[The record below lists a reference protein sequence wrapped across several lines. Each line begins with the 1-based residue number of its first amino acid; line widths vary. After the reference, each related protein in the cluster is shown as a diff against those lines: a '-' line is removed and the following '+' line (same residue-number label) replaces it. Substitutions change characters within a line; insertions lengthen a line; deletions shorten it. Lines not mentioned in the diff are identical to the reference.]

1 MTHIVE
7 CRVQRL
13 GRIAGIQSD
22 QRRCYSSLVAPARFE
37 RVNRNSRRAL
47 LVSASAQDAVD
58 ATVDG
63 AVSALQQTAGLV
75 KQALDVADKGAS
87 AVGDAA
93 SKVAPVVEKT
103 TKAVSPIINNVIES
117 YGKPLA
123 SSLSSKLS
131 ETVSSAGPQVG
142 KLVQDAGVSPDVV
155 QGASKTINATKPL
168 VTSAV
173 DFVTTTPPLTLAE
186 YAAGM
191 GIGVLALPGMLSFF
205 GAVLRGF
212 AGYATPAGVLDKLS
226 TSPKAVL
233 IDIRSEREK
242 ESSGIP
248 DMREKSKYIQ
258 LEFAT
263 VEDGRVRREL
273 KDISNVEATMTAL
286 QVAAL
291 KKISK
296 SSEVYLMDKNGASSK
311 VVARKLASKGFKNV
325 FVVNGGYGAW
335 QRERLPIRMATS
347 VSKVEVIAP
356 GTVLFGSTKKK
367 SDANKQIAP
376 SPTRKALP
384 SGSRN

>member
-1 MTHIVE
+1 MVHIVQ
-7 CRVQRL
+7 CRVQRI
-13 GRIAGIQSD
+13 GCTGGIQVG
-22 QRRCYSSLVAPARFE
+22 QRRCHSLVAPARFT
-37 RVNRNSRRAL
+37 RVNPSTRRPVIVL
-47 LVSASAQDAVD
+47 ASAQDTID

-63 AVSALQQTAGLV
+63 AVSALQETAGLL
-75 KQALDVADKGAS
+75 KQALEVTDKGAK
-87 AVGDAA
+87 AVGDVA

-103 TKAVSPIINNVIES
+103 TKSVSPIINDAIES

-131 ETVSSAGPQVG
+131 ETGPQVG
-142 KLVQDAGVSPDVV
+142 KLVQDAGVSPDIV
-155 QGASKTINATKPL
+155 QGASKAVSATKPF

-186 YAAGM
+186 YAAGV
-191 GIGVLALPGMLSFF
+191 GVGVLALPGMLSLL

-212 AGYATPAGVLDKLS
+212 AGFVTPAGVLDKLS
-226 TSPKAVL
+226 TSQKAVL

-242 ESSGIP
+242 ESAGIP

-258 LEFAT
+258 IEFAS
-263 VEDGRVRREL
+263 VDDGRVRREL
-273 KDISNVEATMTAL
+273 KNIADLEATMTAL

-296 SSEVYLMDKNGASSK
+296 ASEVYLMDKNGSSSK

-325 FVVNGGYGAW
+325 YVVNGGYSAW
-335 QRERLPIRMATS
+335 QRERLPSRMATS
-347 VSKVEVIAP
+347 VSNVEVIAP
-356 GTVLFGSTKKK
+356 GQVLFGSTKKK
-367 SDANKQIAP
+367 SDATKQIAP
-376 SPTRKALP
+376 TPARKALP